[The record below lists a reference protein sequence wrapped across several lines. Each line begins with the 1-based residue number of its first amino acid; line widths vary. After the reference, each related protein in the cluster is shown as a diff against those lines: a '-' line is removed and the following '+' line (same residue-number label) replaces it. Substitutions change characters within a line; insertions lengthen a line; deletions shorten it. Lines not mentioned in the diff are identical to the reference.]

1 MEKSHADLV
10 IEAVG
15 RRIAELRRDQGWT
28 QQEAADRL
36 GMEVQSLQRI
46 ERGTNL
52 SIRRMVEIAACYGV
66 PWPSLLAE
74 PTTQDR
80 KPGRPRKSD

>member
-10 IEAVG
+10 IAAVG
-15 RRIAELRRDQGWT
+15 RRIAELRRERGWT
-28 QQEAADRL
+28 QEKAADHL

-52 SIRRMVEIAACYGV
+52 TIRTMTTIADAYGV
-66 PWPSLLAE
+66 TVGSLFDE
-74 PTTQDR
+74 PKDFDR
-80 KPGRPRKSD
+80 KPGRPRKAS